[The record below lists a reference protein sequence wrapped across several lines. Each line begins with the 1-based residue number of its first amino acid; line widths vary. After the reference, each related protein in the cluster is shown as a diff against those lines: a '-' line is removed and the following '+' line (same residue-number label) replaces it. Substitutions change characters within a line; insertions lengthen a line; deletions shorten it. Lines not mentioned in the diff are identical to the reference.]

1 MLFRSH
7 GCVHNYLHE
16 RDEALLAALYKSAAF
31 TLQAI
36 YWLKTGVYVKKHRE
50 LWLELT
56 GEERSVL
63 ERVLAFRAGEEPDLE
78 KDSALLLQWAG
89 ATLREGVKQY

>member
-1 MLFRSH
+1 M
-7 GCVHNYLHE
+7 
-16 RDEALLAALYKSAAF
+16 
-31 TLQAI
+31 
-36 YWLKTGVYVKKHRE
+36 
-50 LWLELT
+50 
-56 GEERSVL
+56 L